1 VSRWRIKGNELKMKK
16 PLIMGILN
24 VTPDSFYDGGRYFG
38 IEKAI
43 ERGKEM
49 ERCGADIIDVGG
61 ESSRPGSQPVSEK
74 EEIER
79 VLPVIKGLSNEV
91 KIPISIDTYKS
102 KVAEKALEEGAS
114 IVNDISALRFD
125 ERMVDVVRE
134 YKAGVVLMHMKGKP
148 SDMQKNPY
156 YEDTVGEIYS
166 FLEERIKF
174 CEENGIEKEQ
184 IVIDPGIGFG
194 KRLIDNLLILKNIS
208 HFLSLGRPIL
218 IGTSRKS
225 FIGFLLNLPVEERLE
240 GTIASVII
248 SYLKGVSI
256 FRVHDVKEMKRA
268 LSVAFA
274 IENPEN
280 YNEDTVS

>member
-1 VSRWRIKGNELKMKK
+1 MDIWKIKGMELKIEK
-16 PLIMGILN
+16 PVIMGILN
-24 VTPDSFYDGGRYFG
+24 VTPDSFYDGGRYF
-38 IEKAI
+38 EVEEAVK
-43 ERGKEM
+43 RGKEM
-49 ERCGADIIDVGG
+49 EKEGADIIDVGG
-61 ESSRPGSQPVSEK
+61 ESSRPGSHPVSEK
-74 EEIER
+74 EEMER
-79 VLPVIKGLSNEV
+79 VLPVIKELSKEV

-102 KVAEKALEEGAS
+102 KVAEEALKEGAR

-125 ERMVDVVRE
+125 RKMVDVIRD
-134 YKAGVVLMHMKGKP
+134 YKAGVVLMHMKGRP

-194 KRLIDNLLILKNIS
+194 KRLIDNLLILKNIH

-240 GTIASVII
+240 GTISSVII
-248 SYLKGVSI
+248 SYLKGVSL
-256 FRVHDVKEMKRA
+256 FRVHDVKEIKRA

-274 IENPEN
+274 IENPEIYDEN
-280 YNEDTVS
+280 TVS

>member
-1 VSRWRIKGNELKMKK
+1 
-16 PLIMGILN
+16 
-24 VTPDSFYDGGRYFG
+24 
-38 IEKAI
+38 
-43 ERGKEM
+43 M

-79 VLPVIKGLSNEV
+79 VLPVIKGLLNEV

-125 ERMVDVVRE
+125 KKMVDVVRE
-134 YKAGVVLMHMKGKP
+134 YRAGVVLMHMKGKP

-156 YEDTVGEIYS
+156 YEDTVGEIYD
-166 FLEERIKF
+166 FLKRRIEF
-174 CEENGIEKEQ
+174 CEENGIEREN

-194 KRLIDNLLILKNIS
+194 KRLIDNLLILKNLS
-208 HFLSLGRPIL
+208 QFLSLGRPIL

-225 FIGFLLNLPVEERLE
+225 FIGFLLNLPTEERLE

-248 SYLKGVSI
+248 SYLKGASI
-256 FRVHDVKEMKRA
+256 FRVHDVKEIKRA
-268 LSVAFA
+268 LEVTFA
-274 IENPEN
+274 VENPED
-280 YNEDTVS
+280 YAQ

>member
-1 VSRWRIKGNELKMKK
+1 MSRWRIKGNELKMKK

-24 VTPDSFYDGGRYFG
+24 VTPDSFYDGGRYFE

-49 ERCGADIIDVGG
+49 ERYGADIIDVGG

-79 VLPVIKGLSNEV
+79 VLPVIKGLLNEV

-156 YEDTVGEIYS
+156 YEDTVGEIYD
-166 FLEERIKF
+166 FLKRRIEF
-174 CEENGIEKEQ
+174 CEENGIERQQ

-194 KRLIDNLLILKNIS
+194 KRLIDNLLILKNLS
-208 HFLSLGRPIL
+208 QFLSLGRPIL

-225 FIGFLLNLPVEERLE
+225 FIGFLLNLPAEERLE

-256 FRVHDVKEMKRA
+256 FRVHDVKEIKRA
-268 LSVAFA
+268 LEVAFA
-274 IENPEN
+274 VENPED
-280 YNEDTVS
+280 YAQ